1 MLATVS
7 GLRYTCTENSVQKN
21 SESSVKTKEKKMA
34 QPIAPE
40 VWQEGINDPRFLPGR
55 KTRGMFTGNGIK
67 GIANN
72 GEACRVWDIN
82 ISDYITDYDDRRI
95 NGHKGTNTDGHDGW
109 GASAWGV
116 FQDVRFSSRVYTMG
130 RHRSTALRVFDE
142 MQYAGPIGTWGD
154 TTKSNVITN
163 GQALMKTAAIISKA
177 KDLWQKEVLDPDV
190 DKYNLFAV
198 LSGHISGRLVGNSAQ
213 YNDQIFDG
221 NAAHYKWVAQPGSE
235 EGSALP
241 PRFAPIH
248 GIKWDDENVAQMLQN
263 IKVTWNNLN
272 IPTDN
277 RVIYLDQF
285 YEINL
290 MRALT
295 GAGIPATEAAYSDVK
310 EGTFTRLMGWDFDFS
325 IPENYWPKLYFD
337 NNLNVCH
344 GTAENPEAETGYT
357 ALGNVDKFIN
367 SIAGTE
373 GNTKLLEELIAADRM
388 SQLNFVRT
396 TWNGTKFVKTI
407 RNYPLGQPWA
417 DGFYDQSSEIV
428 ATGDAGAATGAGNT
442 TLNGF
447 DSEFASPTT
456 YPFTEPGGGY
466 GLKQSQVAVPA
477 TGYDGTPTLQ
487 KVIGLALYRPSAQ
500 LSQEYSDMRTEDGGT
515 RGKFTE
521 MVFDV
526 KYDAWVIEQYAAG
539 ILPII
544 KGEAS
549 SPAFGLP
556 VSIVSNVAAATTSPG
571 K

>member
-1 MLATVS
+1 
-7 GLRYTCTENSVQKN
+7 
-21 SESSVKTKEKKMA
+21 MA

-40 VWQEGINDPRFLPGR
+40 VWQEGIKDPRFLPGR
-55 KTRGMFTGNGIK
+55 KTKGMFTGNGVK
-67 GIANN
+67 EIANN
-72 GEACRVWDIN
+72 GQACRVWDIN

-116 FQDVRFSSRVYTMG
+116 FQDVRFTSRVYTMG

-154 TTKSNVITN
+154 ASKSNVITN

-177 KDLWQKEVLDPDV
+177 KDLWQKEVLDPDI

-198 LSGHISGRLVGNSAQ
+198 LSGHISGRLVGNSAE
-213 YNDQIFDG
+213 YNDKIFDG

-263 IKVTWNNLN
+263 IKVTWNNLS
-272 IPTDN
+272 IPNEN

-310 EGTFTRLMGWDFDFS
+310 EGAFTRLMGWDFDFS
-325 IPENYWPKLYFD
+325 IPSNYWPKLYFD
-337 NNLNVCH
+337 DNLNVCH
-344 GTAENPEAETGYT
+344 GTAANPAEQTGYT
-357 ALGNVDKFIN
+357 GLTTVDKFIN
-367 SIAGTE
+367 SIAVSE
-373 GNTKLLEELIAADRM
+373 GDTKLLKQLIAADRM
-388 SQLNFVRT
+388 GQLNFVRT

-407 RNYPLGQPWA
+407 RNYPLGEPWA
-417 DGFYDQSSEIV
+417 DGLYGMAAVTVGS
-428 ATGDAGAATGAGNT
+428 GDAGTATGSGNT

-447 DSEFASPTT
+447 DAEFATPTT

-466 GLKQSQVAVPA
+466 GLKTA
-477 TGYDGTPTLQ
+477 TGPIGTPTLQ
-487 KVIGLALYRPSAQ
+487 QVIGLALYRPSAQ
-500 LSQEYSDMRTEDGGT
+500 LSQEYSEMRTEDGGT

-544 KGEAS
+544 KGDS
-549 SPAFGLP
+549 STPAFGLP
-556 VSIVSNVAAATTSPG
+556 VSIVSNVTAQGSGSNGGSTSTDQ

>member
-1 MLATVS
+1 
-7 GLRYTCTENSVQKN
+7 
-21 SESSVKTKEKKMA
+21 MA

-55 KTRGMFTGNGIK
+55 KTRGMFTGK
-67 GIANN
+67 GVKDIANN

-95 NGHKGTNTDGHDGW
+95 NGLTGTNADGRDGW

-116 FQDVRFSSRVYTMG
+116 FQDVRFSSRIYTMG

-177 KDLWQKEVLDPDV
+177 KDLWQKEVLDPDI

-198 LSGHISGRLVGNSAQ
+198 LSGHISGRLVGTKPE

-325 IPENYWPKLYFD
+325 IPENYWPKLFFD
-337 NNLNVCH
+337 KNLNVVH
-344 GTAENPEAETGYT
+344 GTTKDGSETISQYA
-357 ALGNVDKFIN
+357 ALGTVDSFIN
-367 SIAGTE
+367 SIAGNP
-373 GNTKLLEELIAADRM
+373 GNAQLLEQLVAADRM
-388 SQLNFVRT
+388 AQLNFVRT

-407 RNYPLGQPWA
+407 TNYPMGQPWA
-417 DGFYDQSSEIV
+417 DNFYNQKAEQV
-428 ATGDAGAATGAGNT
+428 AAGDAGKATGAVTNDFT
-442 TLNGF
+442 TADTNLNAF

-456 YPFTEPGGGY
+456 YPFTEPGSGY
-466 GLKQSQVAVPA
+466 GLKAGAKSGAYKPDGSSTNETV
-477 TGYDGTPTLQ
+477 GYETPVTLE

-500 LSQEYSDMRTEDGGT
+500 LSQEYSEMRTEDGGT

-544 KGEAS
+544 KGDSAA
-549 SPAFGLP
+549 PAFGLP
-556 VSIVSNVAAATTSPG
+556 VSIVSNVAASTTSLDD
-571 K
+571 